1 MGTPRSAPCVEQL
14 SNRHTTQNERRQ
26 NGAHSRSAF
35 HIHETRHDGRQRLL
49 SLIGDRAHC
58 DEGHT
63 AFRRHPGNVVA
74 LHVDSERAGAREG
87 SGLFLWRRE
96 QASTALRISLAI

>member
-1 MGTPRSAPCVEQL
+1 MGTPRGAPCLEQL

-26 NGAHSRSAF
+26 NGAHFRSAF

-63 AFRRHPGNVVA
+63 AFRRRPGNVVA
-74 LHVDSERAGAREG
+74 LHVDGQCGAASERVR
-87 SGLFLWRRE
+87 LFLWRRKH
-96 QASTALRISLAI
+96 AIKA